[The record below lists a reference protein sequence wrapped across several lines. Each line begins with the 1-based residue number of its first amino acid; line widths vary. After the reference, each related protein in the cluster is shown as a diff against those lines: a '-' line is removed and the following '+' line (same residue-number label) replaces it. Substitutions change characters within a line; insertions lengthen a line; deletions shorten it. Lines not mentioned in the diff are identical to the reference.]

1 MITRKLYPSLKE
13 FLLLADQADQP
24 DYKMRNTAQFYDV
37 LKRPIRVNLRL
48 LGHYQTRLTA
58 LQSFDYT
65 ITAADPASQ
74 IRADEALIRN
84 RVSIDFL
91 IANHLQTVFYG
102 CSCFQIKY
110 NPNGDES
117 RVTIQ
122 RLLDNTEYDYDDH
135 NLVFRSQVRGGKQVI
150 NLIDTRSTDEYLFD
164 RLTSLPFRGGIMR
177 VLMPTELIGFDMLL
191 ENANY
196 LRKLKGILQII
207 NRGGSAEEQAAAE
220 LAAASAVQHNY
231 LLTDDM
237 IELKLNTITTSAGS
251 SFKEFRDEINKTIAI
266 GILGQANTSDLPNGG
281 GSRAALQ
288 VQKMITAD
296 ILYSDM
302 IRTESLVNRFLMLD
316 YKANYNDTAMPYQF
330 RFKLAEEQD
339 REANAN
345 ALETIIRTGIPLDT
359 NEVYSFIG
367 FKKPAPENV
376 FNPIL

>member
-1 MITRKLYPSLKE
+1 MITRKLYPTLKE

-24 DYKMRNTAQFYDV
+24 DYKLRNTAQFYDV

-91 IANHLQTVFYG
+91 IANHLHTVFYG
-102 CSCFQIKY
+102 CSCY
-110 NPNGDES
+110 NLQYITEGNQTQVRIS
-117 RVTIQ
+117 
-122 RLLDNTEYDYDDH
+122 RLLDNTEYDYQARQ
-135 NLVFRSQVRGGKQVI
+135 LIFRSPARAGKPAF
-150 NLIDTRSTDEYLFD
+150 NFIDTEETDVFLFD
-164 RLTSLPFRGGIMR
+164 RLESLPFRGGIMR

-266 GILGQANTSDLPNGG
+266 GILGQANTSDLPAGG

-330 RFKLAEEQD
+330 RFNLAEEQD